1 MYCFVSLCLHCKNN
15 LLIFQNKTFCRK
27 IKKNIV
33 IKVIILKDSAIF
45 CLQKDNIRKIRK
57 KKILFYVEAGE
68 SIFERGDE

>member
-57 KKILFYVEAGE
+57 
-68 SIFERGDE
+68 